1 MIPPVPRASLLLVIA
16 GLTACGS
23 GGPPQIPD
31 AGGKQVAAVSLLR
44 WPAKGGKPALYRFP
58 TLESAIWDA
67 RDTVPALRGL
77 VGVHLDQ
84 RQAFALTT
92 KDGVVSLDLESG
104 RSRPFLA
111 GVTAAEAGPDGTIYS
126 VASDKTLSATAGR
139 LPTPFPGKLPATPT
153 ALIGSGSDQVV
164 ALVPGDSGLIVA
176 RLGQPQR
183 REPFP
188 TAHVAHTMWGDLVAG
203 ATPEEIVLYEPG
215 ASRPRRTL
223 DVGGKPS
230 AMAFS
235 SSGHRLYVTVDGDD
249 EIQRFDRY
257 SLGRLGTINL
267 PDPAIDMRADPL
279 GRFLLV
285 RPAAGDSVWVVDA
298 IKGEFFGSW
307 NTTWK
312 ADLPA
317 IAGGRWLLVREGADV
332 VAYDLFD
339 AEFSVTG
346 KVRGGAA
353 DLWQVLDWAPRSEPR
368 ATIEPGDTVQ
378 TPGPDA
384 PVAVTVYVQLSSSQN
399 PAWAQEL
406 ADKLK
411 SQGLPA
417 SVIRPERQDQFYR
430 VVLGPYRSR
439 EAADSAGTR
448 LGQPYFLYLP
458 EDR

>member
-1 MIPPVPRASLLLVIA
+1 VIPSVRLASLLAIA
-16 GLTACGS
+16 GLAACGS
-23 GGPPQIPD
+23 GGPPRIPD
-31 AGGKQVAAVSLLR
+31 AGGRQVASVSLLR
-44 WPAKGGKPALYRFP
+44 WPIKGGKPALHRVP
-58 TLESAIWDA
+58 TLETALWQA
-67 RDTVPALRGL
+67 RDTVGALRRVIGL
-77 VGVHLDQ
+77 HLDQ

-92 KDGVVSLDLESG
+92 KDGVVAIDLESG
-104 RSRPFLA
+104 RSRPFLSA
-111 GVTAAEAGPDGTIYS
+111 VSVADAGPDGTIYS
-126 VASDKTLSATAGR
+126 VASDQTLTATAGR

-153 ALIGSGSDQVV
+153 ELIGSGSDQVM
-164 ALVPGDSGLIVA
+164 ALVPGDSGLVIA
-176 RLGQPQR
+176 KLAQPQR
-183 REPFP
+183 REEFP
-188 TAHVAHTMWGDLVAG
+188 AAQVAHTMWGDLLAA
-203 ATPEEIVLYEPG
+203 ATPDEIILYEPN

-235 SSGHRLYVTVDGDD
+235 PSGHRLYVTVEGEDD
-249 EIQRFDRY
+249 ILRYDRY
-257 SLGRLGTINL
+257 SLGRLGTIGL
-267 PDPAIDMRADPL
+267 PDPAIAMRADPL

-339 AEFSVTG
+339 AEFKVTG

-353 DLWQVLDWAPRSEPR
+353 DLWQVLDWAPSSEAL
-368 ATIEPGDTVQ
+368 ATVEPGDSAAR
-378 TPGPDA
+378 PDDDDDA
-384 PVAVTVYVQLSSSQN
+384 TRVTVYVQLSSSQN

-417 SVIRPERQDQFYR
+417 SVLRPERQDQAYR

>member
-1 MIPPVPRASLLLVIA
+1 VIPPVRPLSLLVIA
-16 GLTACGS
+16 GITACGS

-44 WPAKGGKPALYRFP
+44 WPARGGKPALYRFP
-58 TLESAIWDA
+58 TLEAAIWDA

-84 RQAFALTT
+84 RQAFALST
-92 KDGVVSLDLESG
+92 KNGVVAIDLESG
-104 RSRPFLA
+104 RSRPFLT
-111 GVTAAEAGPDGTIYS
+111 GVATADAGPDGTIYS
-126 VASDKTLSATAGR
+126 VAEDRTLTATAGR

-153 ALIGSGSDQVV
+153 VLIGSGSDQVM
-164 ALVPGDSGLIVA
+164 ALVPGDSGLVISKLA
-176 RLGQPQR
+176 QPQR
-183 REPFP
+183 REEFP
-188 TAHVAHTMWGDLVAG
+188 TAQVAHTMWGDLLAG

-223 DVGGKPS
+223 DIGGKPS

-235 SSGHRLYVTVDGDD
+235 PSGHRLYVTVDGDD
-249 EIQRFDRY
+249 DIQRYDRY
-257 SLGRLGTINL
+257 SLGRLGTIGL

-285 RPAAGDSVWVVDA
+285 RPAAGDSVWVVDV

-312 ADLPA
+312 DDLPA
-317 IAGGRWLLVREGADV
+317 IAGGRWLLVREGSDIV
-332 VAYDLFD
+332 SYDLFD
-339 AEFSVTG
+339 AEFSVSG
-346 KVRGGAA
+346 RIKGGAA
-353 DLWQVLDWAPRSEPR
+353 DLWQVLDWAPESEPR
-368 ATIEPGDTVQ
+368 TTVEPGDTAR
-378 TPGPDA
+378 TPD
-384 PVAVTVYVQLSSSQN
+384 PVAPAAVVVYVQLSSSQN

-417 SVIRPERQDQFYR
+417 SVLRPERQDQAYR

-439 EAADSAGTR
+439 EAADSVGTR